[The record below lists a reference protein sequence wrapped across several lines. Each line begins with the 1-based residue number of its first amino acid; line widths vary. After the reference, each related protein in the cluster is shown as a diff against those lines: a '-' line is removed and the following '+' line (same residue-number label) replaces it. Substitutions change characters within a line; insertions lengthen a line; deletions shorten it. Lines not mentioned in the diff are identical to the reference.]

1 MIVCFGEAMVR
12 LAPPHF
18 QRIEQCRSFDV
29 EVGGAELNTAAGLV
43 RLGRE
48 AAWASALPDN
58 PLGRL
63 VLNRVR
69 EAGVNTDHV
78 MLTGEEGRCGLY
90 FLEFGAS
97 PRASS
102 ILYDRR
108 GASVA
113 GAKPGTNSF
122 WGGKKPGTFD
132 WSKVFKDA
140 RWFHVTGITAAV
152 IEDREVLTEAVHA
165 ARAARVPVSVD
176 LNYRSKLWPADEA
189 GRVMAGVVR
198 HAELLI
204 AGEADAENLFGIK
217 GENFAEV
224 AQRLADRFGVKHV
237 AGTVR
242 DTQLVWRNSFGAVGY
257 ANGESHQTPSYE
269 VEIVDRL
276 GAGDAMAA
284 GIIHGLLDGD
294 FNKGLEYGAAM
305 GAIKHTIPG
314 DLPWISKSEVEAA
327 MSGQGLRIKR

>member
-18 QRIEQCRSFDV
+18 ARIEQCRTFDV

-48 AAWASALPDN
+48 ATWVSALPEN
-58 PLGRL
+58 SLGRL
-63 VLNRVR
+63 VANRVR

-78 MLTGEEGRCGLY
+78 AFTEDGRCGLY

-102 ILYDRR
+102 ILYDRK
-108 GASVA
+108 GSSVSQV
-113 GAKPGTNSF
+113 KPGTSSF
-122 WGGKKPGTFD
+122 WSGKKWGLFD
-132 WSKVFKDA
+132 WGA
-140 RWFHVTGITAAV
+140 ILEEATWFHVTGITAAV
-152 IEDREVLTEAVHA
+152 IEDREVLTEALAA
-165 ARAARVPVSVD
+165 ARSAKVPVSVD

-189 GRVMAGVVR
+189 GRVMTGVVKG
-198 HAELLI
+198 AELLI
-204 AGEADAENLFGIK
+204 AGEADAENLFGVK

-224 AQRLADRFGVKHV
+224 AKKLVDRFGVKHV
-237 AGTVR
+237 AGTKR
-242 DTQLVWRNSFGAVGY
+242 TTPLVWRNTFGAVGF
-257 ANGESHQTPSYE
+257 ADGELFETPTYE

-276 GAGDAMAA
+276 GAGDAMAS

-294 FNKGLEYGAAM
+294 FLKGLQYGAAM

-314 DLPWISKSEVEAA
+314 DLPWIDKAEVEAT
-327 MSGQGLRIKR
+327 MTGEGLRIKR

>member
-18 QRIEQCRSFDV
+18 QRIEQTRTFDV

-43 RLGRE
+43 RLGR
-48 AAWASALPDN
+48 AATWVSALPDDA
-58 PLGRL
+58 LGRL
-63 VLNRVR
+63 VANRVR
-69 EAGVNTDHV
+69 EVGVDTGHVTFTD
-78 MLTGEEGRCGLY
+78 GGRCGLY

-102 ILYDRR
+102 ILYDRK
-108 GASVA
+108 GASIA
-113 GAKPGTNSF
+113 KAKPGTNSF

-132 WSKVFKDA
+132 WAKIFDKGK
-140 RWFHVTGITAAV
+140 WFHVTGITAAV
-152 IEDREVLTEAVHA
+152 IEDREVLNEALSA
-165 ARAARVPVSVD
+165 ARAAKVPVSVD

-189 GRVMAGVVR
+189 GKVMAGVVR

-204 AGEADAENLFGIK
+204 AGEADAENLFGVK

-224 AQRLADRFGVKHV
+224 AKKLTDRFGVRHV
-237 AGTVR
+237 AGTKR
-242 DTQLVWRNSFGAVGY
+242 AMPLVWRNSFGAVGY
-257 ANGESHQTPSYE
+257 ADGELHETPSYE

-276 GAGDAMAA
+276 GAGDAMAS

-294 FNKGLEYGAAM
+294 FAKGLQYGAAM

-314 DLPWISKSEVEAA
+314 DLPWINVDEVEAV
-327 MSGQGLRIKR
+327 MTGQGLRIKR

>member
-1 MIVCFGEAMVR
+1 MIVCFGEGMVR

-18 QRIEQCRSFDV
+18 QRIEQCRTFDV

-48 AAWASALPDN
+48 VTWVSALPDN
-58 PLGRL
+58 SLGRL
-63 VLNRVR
+63 VANRVR

-78 MLTGEEGRCGLY
+78 TFTDDHRCGLY

-102 ILYDRR
+102 ILYDRK
-108 GASVA
+108 GASIA
-113 GAKPGTNSF
+113 KAKPGTSSF

-132 WSKVFKDA
+132 WAKVFKDA
-140 RWFHVTGITAAV
+140 EWFHVTGITAAV
-152 IEDREVLTEAVHA
+152 IEDREVVSEALHA
-165 ARAARVPVSVD
+165 ARAAKVPVSVD

-189 GRVMAGVVR
+189 GKVMAGVVK

-204 AGEADAENLFGIK
+204 AGEADAENLFGVT

-224 AQRLADRFGVKHV
+224 AKKLSDKFGVRHV
-237 AGTVR
+237 AGTKR
-242 DTQLVWRNSFGAVGY
+242 AMPLVWRNSFGAVGY
-257 ANGESHQTPSYE
+257 ADGELHETPSYE

-276 GAGDAMAA
+276 GAGDAMAS

-294 FNKGLEYGAAM
+294 FAKGLQYGAAM

-314 DLPWISKSEVEAA
+314 DLPWINVDEVEAV
-327 MSGQGLRIKR
+327 MTGQGLRIKR